1 MMLKQWFLR
10 MFGCFWLKNKSK
22 GYVGHRTVDAE
33 AFVSML
39 ALHIKDEDITDEQFR
54 KWVNTQLTIVRF
66 KGAEEEDDG

>member
-1 MMLKQWFLR
+1 MIKQWFAKFFSLI
-10 MFGCFWLKNKSK
+10 WLKCKAK

-54 KWVNTQLTIVRF
+54 KWVNTELKIVRF
-66 KGAEEEDDG
+66 KGAEEEKDG